1 MLAEV
6 KHALPRQDFILM
18 KFAGELSRDRGPPAL
33 YLKGR
38 EETQPEE
45 DVQEGRQRGWAD
57 CTREL
62 DHGVC

>member
-1 MLAEV
+1 
-6 KHALPRQDFILM
+6 M